1 VSPTT
6 AVPPEVTE
14 YLAAVRAA
22 LDDLPATERDDLLAE
37 VEPSLVD
44 AAFETGGNVSARLG
58 PAEEFAAELRTAAG
72 LQLPPRR
79 ADEGPRFLL
88 AARRVVRDP
97 RVRELRRLAPIWW
110 FVRGYLLVAAI
121 ALAVGAS
128 WSLRYFFVPHM
139 DTAWLGLL
147 AIAAAASLSI
157 WIGLRTPRATLL
169 VVLGN
174 LVLLGLAI
182 PVLSHFRHRQ
192 LPVQV
197 VEQPLYQMPSPGLTM
212 DGVPVTNIYPFSRS
226 GRLLHD
232 VLLYTGAGAPLD
244 APGAAIDPQ
253 RRVLRTTSGKQI
265 FNAYPIRY
273 FDPGTGE
280 VAHPGAA
287 PQVRIPRI
295 ATPPLPLAK

>member
-1 VSPTT
+1 VTPTT
-6 AVPPEVTE
+6 AVPPEVSE

-22 LDDLPATERDDLLAE
+22 LDDLPTTERDDLLAE
-37 VEPSLVD
+37 VEPSLLD
-44 AAFETGGNVSARLG
+44 AASETGGNVSARLG
-58 PAEEFAAELRTAAG
+58 PPEDFAAELRAAAG
-72 LQLPPRR
+72 LQLPPRQ
-79 ADEGPRFLL
+79 AEEGPRLLL
-88 AARRVVRDP
+88 AARRLARDP

-110 FVRGYLLVAAI
+110 VARGYLVVAAI
-121 ALAVGAS
+121 ALVVGAG
-128 WSLRYFFVPHM
+128 WSLRYFLVPHLG
-139 DTAWLGLL
+139 TAWLGVL
-147 AIAAAASLSI
+147 AIAAAAALSI
-157 WIGLRTPRATLL
+157 WIGLRTPRATRL

-174 LVLLGLAI
+174 LALLGLAI
-182 PVLSHFRHRQ
+182 PVFSHFQHRQ
-192 LPVQV
+192 LPVRV
-197 VEQPLYQMPSPGLTM
+197 VALTLYQPTRGLTYN
-212 DGVPVTNIYPFSRS
+212 GSPVGNIYPFSRQ

-232 VLLYTGAGAPLD
+232 VLLYTGAGTPLD

>member
-37 VEPSLVD
+37 VEPSLLD
-44 AAFETGGNVSARLG
+44 AASEAGGNVSARLG
-58 PAEEFAAELRTAAG
+58 PAEDFAAELRAAAG
-72 LQLPPRR
+72 LQLPTPAPRR
-79 ADEGPRFLL
+79 EPRMLVTL
-88 AARRVVRDP
+88 RRFARDP
-97 RVRELRRLAPIWW
+97 RVVELRRLAPIWW
-110 FVRGYLLVAAI
+110 VVRGYLLVAAI
-121 ALAVGAS
+121 ALAIGAS
-128 WSLRYFFVPHM
+128 WSLRYFFVPHLG
-139 DTAWLGLL
+139 TAWLGLL
-147 AIAAAASLSI
+147 AITAAAAVSV

-169 VVLGN
+169 VALGN
-174 LVLLGLAI
+174 IALLGLAI
-182 PVLSHFRHRQ
+182 PVLSHFRHRE
-192 LPVQV
+192 LPVKVVQV
-197 VEQPLYQMPSPGLTM
+197 PLYQPTQGLTLN
-212 DGVPVTNIYPFSRS
+212 GVPVTNIYPFSRN

-232 VLLYTGAGAPLD
+232 VLLYTGAGTPLD

>member
-1 VSPTT
+1 VTPTT

-37 VEPSLVD
+37 VEPSLLD
-44 AAFETGGNVSARLG
+44 AASETGGNVSARLG

-72 LQLPPRR
+72 LQLPPRK
-79 ADEGPRFLL
+79 ADDGSRLLL
-88 AARRVVRDP
+88 AARRLARDP
-97 RVRELRRLAPIWW
+97 RFRELRRLAPIWW
-110 FVRGYLLVAAI
+110 FARGYLLVAAI
-121 ALAVGAS
+121 ALAAGTS
-128 WSLRYFFVPHM
+128 WSLRYFLVPHLG
-139 DTAWLGLL
+139 TAWLGLL
-147 AIAAAASLSI
+147 AIAAAAALSI
-157 WIGLRTPRATLL
+157 WFGLRTPRATRL
-169 VVLGN
+169 VALAN

-182 PVLSHFRHRQ
+182 PVLWHFQRRQ
-192 LPVQV
+192 LPTRV
-197 VEQPLYQMPSPGLTM
+197 VELTLYQPTQGLTLN
-212 DGVPVTNIYPFSRS
+212 GVPVNNIYPFSRK

-232 VLLYTGAGAPLD
+232 VLLYTGAGTPLD

-253 RRVLRTTSGKQI
+253 RRVLRTKEGKQI

-295 ATPPLPLAK
+295 ATPPLPVSK

>member
-1 VSPTT
+1 MTT
-6 AVPPEVTE
+6 TTVPPEVTE

-44 AAFETGGNVSARLG
+44 AASESGGNVSARLG
-58 PAEEFAAELRTAAG
+58 PAEDFAAELRSAAG
-72 LQLPPRR
+72 LQLPSRW
-79 ADEGPRFLL
+79 ADEEPRLL
-88 AARRVVRDP
+88 VAARRLARDA
-97 RVRELRRLAPIWW
+97 RVGELRRLAPIWW
-110 FVRGYLLVAAI
+110 AVRGYLLVAAI
-121 ALAVGAS
+121 AVGAGAS
-128 WSLRYFFVPHM
+128 WSLRYVFVPHLG
-139 DTAWLGLL
+139 TAWLGLL
-147 AIAAAASLSI
+147 AIAGAVVLSI
-157 WIGLRTPRATLL
+157 GIGLRTPRTTRLA
-169 VVLGN
+169 VLGN

-197 VEQPLYQMPSPGLTM
+197 IETTQYVPSQGLTL
-212 DGVPVTNIYPFSRS
+212 DGVPVANIYPFSRS

-244 APGAAIDPQ
+244 TGGAAIDPQ
-253 RRVLRTTSGKQI
+253 RRVLRTKSGKQI

-287 PQVRIPRI
+287 PHVTIPRI
-295 ATPPLPLAK
+295 ATPPLPVAK

>member
-1 VSPTT
+1 MTPTT

-37 VEPSLVD
+37 VEPSLLD
-44 AAFETGGNVSARLG
+44 AASEAGGNVSARLG
-58 PAEEFAAELRTAAG
+58 PAEDFAAELRTAAG
-72 LQLPPRR
+72 LVPPRR
-79 ADEGPRFLL
+79 ATEELRLL
-88 AARRVVRDP
+88 DAARRLARDP
-97 RVRELRRLAPIWW
+97 RVQELRRLAPIWW
-110 FVRGYLLVAAI
+110 VVRAYLLVAAI
-121 ALAVGAS
+121 ALAAGSS
-128 WSLRYFFVPHM
+128 WSLRYFLVPHLGP
-139 DTAWLGLL
+139 AWLGLL
-147 AIAAAASLSI
+147 VIAAAAALSI
-157 WIGLRTPRATLL
+157 WIGLRTPRATHL

-174 LVLLGLAI
+174 VVLLALAI
-182 PVLSHFRHRQ
+182 PVLRHFQHRQ

-197 VEQPLYQMPSPGLTM
+197 VVTTAYLPEHGLTLN
-212 DGVPVTNIYPFSRS
+212 GVSVNNIYPFSRQ

-232 VLLYTGAGAPLD
+232 VLLYTGAGTPLD

-287 PQVRIPRI
+287 PKVKIPQI
-295 ATPPLPLAK
+295 ATPPLPVAK